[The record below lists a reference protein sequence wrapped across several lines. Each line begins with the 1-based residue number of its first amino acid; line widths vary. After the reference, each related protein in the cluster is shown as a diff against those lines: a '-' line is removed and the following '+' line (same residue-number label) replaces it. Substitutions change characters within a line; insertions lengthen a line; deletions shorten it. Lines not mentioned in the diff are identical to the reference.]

1 MTEAQGSYRKKLMFT
16 LAVVK
21 IVTSPPKDGSD
32 PEYLLSQT
40 TSSMLLAGAV
50 DTEGKWREQSSAK

>member
-1 MTEAQGSYRKKLMFT
+1 MFT

-21 IVTSPPKDGSD
+21 IVTSPPEDGSG

-40 TSSMLLAGAV
+40 TSSMLLAGAD
-50 DTEGKWREQSSAK
+50 DTEGK